1 MSNHMTASRLARE
14 VTATGSFYFDRD
26 SMKHS
31 GDTMRNYYVPVR
43 PVPVSTYDGT
53 TVMCWALQRR
63 RPVKMGLYK
72 TAYFAVDDYRRV
84 FGAD

>member
-1 MSNHMTASRLARE
+1 MSMHMTASRLARE
-14 VTATGSFYFDRD
+14 VNATGSLFFNKD

-43 PVPVSTYDGT
+43 PVPVSTWGGS

-72 TAYFAVDDYRRV
+72 TAYFAVDGYRRV

>member
-1 MSNHMTASRLARE
+1 MPMPMTASRLARE
-14 VTATGSFYFDRD
+14 VTATGSLYFDKGA
-26 SMKHS
+26 MTHG

-63 RPVKMGLYK
+63 KPTKHGLYK

>member
-1 MSNHMTASRLARE
+1 MTKHMTASRLARE
-14 VTATGSFYFDRD
+14 VTATGSLFFTRET
-26 SMKHS
+26 MKHF

-43 PVPVSTYDGT
+43 PVPVSTFDGT

-63 RPVKMGLYK
+63 RPVKMGLYS
-72 TAYFAVDDYRRV
+72 TAYFAVDDSRRV